1 MRGDSSNDDKGP
13 DKITP
18 LDAHRSKRSNRVE
31 ADNIQDE
38 GSLGE
43 LLIHMRKV
51 REAVPVNSRLREELR
66 ARLARVQAE
75 QAGEGTGPAGGAVA
89 AAGEGAG
96 AQLPPAWKEGRHRRP
111 KYFWL
116 FPAALLLAAVYWLWW
131 SAAAPKSLEAGPVR
145 EVSRFWLEDSPLEF
159 ACASDGRGFI
169 AVRGGSLLLLDQYGN
184 QTGTVRLSGGRS
196 YAAPALSRSGGKL
209 ALVRRNGAGGG
220 EIVAAA
226 MPAAPLE
233 PGAAQQVET
242 ALAGAETLLS
252 VDEGKNLSGLT
263 WSPGGQTLAC
273 SLGEPDGRE
282 EIYLLAKGKEPVS
295 LGAGRHPAWSPDG
308 SRLVVER
315 TGDSGRPELWLIDP
329 GGGAAALLTEGQRPA
344 WGQRGYLAFIRVKTT
359 ERVLTYSPDGSP
371 LFVAR
376 QRQGEIRT
384 IDLGRK
390 GALPPGQA
398 AGKPL
403 SADRLLLAPDTRPGG
418 EELNWLRRLEL
429 EGVREP
435 RTLLLEP
442 LSDFQNVNFSPDGK
456 TLLVAR
462 RDGGTLVLVQVG
474 LQEKTTRRGEQW

>member
-1 MRGDSSNDDKGP
+1 V
-13 DKITP
+13 
-18 LDAHRSKRSNRVE
+18 AVE
-31 ADNIQDE
+31 RCRR
-38 GSLGE
+38 
-43 LLIHMRKV
+43 RKK
-51 REAVPVNSRLREELR
+51 NS
-66 ARLARVQAE
+66 
-75 QAGEGTGPAGGAVA
+75 
-89 AAGEGAG
+89 
-96 AQLPPAWKEGRHRRP
+96 
-111 KYFWL
+111 
-116 FPAALLLAAVYWLWW
+116 
-131 SAAAPKSLEAGPVR
+131 
-145 EVSRFWLEDSPLEF
+145 
-159 ACASDGRGFI
+159 
-169 AVRGGSLLLLDQYGN
+169 
-184 QTGTVRLSGGRS
+184 
-196 YAAPALSRSGGKL
+196 PALSRSGDKL

-226 MPAAPLE
+226 MPAVPLE
-233 PGAAQQVET
+233 PGAAQQMET

-263 WSPGGQTLAC
+263 WSPGGQTLAY

-344 WGQRGYLAFIRVKTT
+344 WGQRGYLTFIRVKTT

-371 LFVAR
+371 LFTAR

-390 GALPPGQA
+390 GDLPPGQA
-398 AGKPL
+398 EGKPL

-462 RDGGTLVLVQVG
+462 RDGGTLALVQVR